1 MPSLCPPPSGY
12 ARKSCQNILHRL
24 ALVGLTPVAQAMGKS
39 ESTISRMKDTEI
51 PELAAMLDALG
62 LKVVPRELKCYDE
75 KTMAALLQ
83 LAKERMNQCS
93 TTQQLEWDDEITT

>member
-1 MPSLCPPPSGY
+1 M
-12 ARKSCQNILHRL
+12 
-24 ALVGLTPVAQAMGKS
+24 
-39 ESTISRMKDTEI
+39 SRMKDTEI